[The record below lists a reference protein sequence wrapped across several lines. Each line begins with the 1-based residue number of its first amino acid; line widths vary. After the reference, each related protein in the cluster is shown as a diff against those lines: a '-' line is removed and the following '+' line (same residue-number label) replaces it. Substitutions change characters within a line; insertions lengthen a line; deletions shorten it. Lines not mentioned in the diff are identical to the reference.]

1 MKKRILFIHH
11 GSVAGGAPLSMLYT
25 MQGMRDA
32 GYEPLAAL
40 AKPSAELH
48 DLYNSKGFATIEI
61 PWMPIWI
68 TWSGSEGKR
77 WNPYMWRG
85 IYRAW
90 RKWKNAH
97 LKLEALLDDEN
108 IDIVHLNSAALSN
121 PAALLMRLDR
131 PFVWH
136 VREHGPGHK
145 GYRYGFLKDLI
156 LKADR
161 VVFLSKAEQMSW
173 TGANVHG
180 TVVHNFINFEQFDAE
195 LPGQGVRDSLGIPAD
210 KKVILYVGGKKK
222 HKGVFELLDGLGEVK
237 KRLGDTF
244 VCLMPDSAIDPVNP
258 GKVGRRMLEMIQQ
271 KDLAENCIL
280 RPFDPN
286 IVGLFAACDLL
297 VFPATKPHFARPVI
311 EASAMGKAVIAS
323 NLKAIDELVI
333 DGVTGFLVD
342 VNSKEALVDKLL
354 ILLQSEELRSEMGAN
369 GIKFARENFEY
380 NSQMKKI
387 IKIYENVEL

>member
-1 MKKRILFIHH
+1 
-11 GSVAGGAPLSMLYT
+11 MLYT
-25 MQGMRDA
+25 MMGMREA

-40 AKPSAELH
+40 ARPSAELH
-48 DLYNSKGFATIEI
+48 GLYNSNGFETIEI

-68 TWSGSEGKR
+68 TWSASEGKR

-85 IYRAW
+85 IYRPW
-90 RKWKNAH
+90 RKWKSAH
-97 LKLEALLDDEN
+97 LKLEALLDSES

-121 PAALLMRLDR
+121 PAALLIRLGR

-136 VREHGPGHK
+136 VREHGPKHK
-145 GYRYGFLKDLI
+145 GNRYRFLKKML
-156 LKADR
+156 LQAER
-161 VVFLSKAEQMSW
+161 VIFLSKAEQFSW
-173 TGANVHG
+173 TGANTHG
-180 TVVHNFINFEQFDAE
+180 VVVHNFIDFDQFDAK
-195 LPGQGVRDSLGIPAD
+195 LSGQSVRDALGIPAD

-222 HKGVFELLDGLGEVK
+222 HKGIFELLDGLAEVK

-258 GKVGRRMLEMIQQ
+258 GKVGRRMQEMIQQ
-271 KDLAENCIL
+271 KNLTGNCIL

-297 VFPATKPHFARPVI
+297 VFPATKPHFARPII
-311 EASAMGKAVIAS
+311 EASAMGKAVVAS

-342 VNSKEALVDKLL
+342 VNNKEALVDKVSS
-354 ILLQSEELRSEMGAN
+354 LLQSEELRNEMGAN

-380 NSQMKKI
+380 NNQMEKI
-387 IKIYENVEL
+387 IKIYENIKL